1 MVEFENCWESKKC
14 GRHPGG
20 LEVDELGICPAY
32 TDSIAN
38 GLNHGK
44 NGGRIC
50 WAISG
55 TLCDGYVQ
63 ATFAKKRL
71 TCLSCD
77 FYQKVSLE
85 EGSSFHLLKPGQD
98 IKKWTSPEKQAT

>member
-1 MVEFENCWESKKC
+1 MVEIENCWEFKKC
-14 GRHPGG
+14 GRHPGNSK
-20 LEVDELGICPAY
+20 VDELGVCPSYIDTTA
-32 TDSIAN
+32 D

-50 WAISG
+50 WAVSG
-55 TLCDGYVQ
+55 TFCGGVVQ

-77 FYQKVSLE
+77 FYQKVSTE
-85 EGSSFHLLKPGQD
+85 EGRKFYLLKPGQD
-98 IKKWTSPEKQAT
+98 VEKWTSLEKQTI